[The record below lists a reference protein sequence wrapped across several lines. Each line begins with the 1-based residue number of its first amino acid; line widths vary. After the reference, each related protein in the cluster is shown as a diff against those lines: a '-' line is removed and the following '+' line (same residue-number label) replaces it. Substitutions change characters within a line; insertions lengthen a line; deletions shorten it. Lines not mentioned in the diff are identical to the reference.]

1 MTERVCLGFIRSGF
15 WEEYD
20 IKLREN
26 SELLYYNSAVSFD
39 CVIAIMWQFSGQAL
53 EVRGRRSLV

>member
-20 IKLREN
+20 IKLGEN
-26 SELLYYNSAVSFD
+26 SELLYYNSAVTCF
-39 CVIAIMWQFSGQAL
+39 L
-53 EVRGRRSLV
+53 

>member
-1 MTERVCLGFIRSGF
+1 MTECVCLGLIRSGF

-39 CVIAIMWQFSGQAL
+39 CVIMWQFSGQAL
-53 EVRGRRSLV
+53 EVGGRRRRMV